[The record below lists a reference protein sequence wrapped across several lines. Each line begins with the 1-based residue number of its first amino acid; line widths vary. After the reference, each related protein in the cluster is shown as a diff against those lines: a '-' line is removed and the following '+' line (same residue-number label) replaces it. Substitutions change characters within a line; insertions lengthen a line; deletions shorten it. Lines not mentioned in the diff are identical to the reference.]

1 MALLTLFWFCFLCVY
16 FATIFASQKTV
27 TNYLNVIFQE
37 NIFVTS
43 VIKFILKCEN
53 YACIRT
59 IIIFIFSLLSRKGK
73 LQPQINIFHGNKSPF
88 SIKSTV
94 ALVKIFETGNQSF
107 RFEILLPQAARKKET
122 YCATKKILQNFEG
135 HDDWHCQDIAIW
147 VIYHLNGQNL
157 LRVRKYFLIY
167 NYTYQKQLFWQNRQ
181 ELLVNIIFRV
191 FWQWFYLF

>member
-16 FATIFASQKTV
+16 FATIFVSQKTV

-94 ALVKIFETGNQSF
+94 VLVKIFETGNQSF
-107 RFEILLPQAARKKET
+107 RLRKKNT
-122 YCATKKILQNFEG
+122 SKLWRTWRLALPG
-135 HDDWHCQDIAIW
+135 HS
-147 VIYHLNGQNL
+147 YLSHLPS
-157 LRVRKYFLIY
+157 
-167 NYTYQKQLFWQNRQ
+167 
-181 ELLVNIIFRV
+181 
-191 FWQWFYLF
+191 